1 MIITKKLFDDLSY
14 EAVKSS
20 ILRVNYD
27 LRNSDCV
34 QSRRMLN
41 ALEPGTQLPI
51 HRHLKT
57 SKICLILRGAA
68 EEIFY
73 DDSGKEKERF
83 LLKSNSDCVGIQI
96 PAGVWHRIGMQ
107 QVLKI
112 REWPPKPMPSSRCR
126 MKWILVCLG
135 VSARFLHGFCTVSK
149 RAKGANRCKIG
160 QRVQKLESQ
169 NLRCIAEK

>member
-27 LRNSDCV
+27 LRNSDCE
-34 QSRRMLN
+34 QSQRMLN

-57 SKICLILRGAA
+57 SKICLILCGTAV
-68 EEIFY
+68 EIFY

-96 PAGVWHRIGMQ
+96 PAGVWHRIE
-107 QVLKI
+107 V
-112 REWPPKPMPSSRCR
+112 
-126 MKWILVCLG
+126 
-135 VSARFLHGFCTVSK
+135 
-149 RAKGANRCKIG
+149 
-160 QRVQKLESQ
+160 LESGTVIFEAKDGTYEPISTE
-169 NLRCIAEK
+169 NIMNI

>member
-27 LRNSDCV
+27 LRNSDCE
-34 QSRRMLN
+34 QSQRMLN

-57 SKICLILRGAA
+57 SKICLILCGTA

-96 PAGVWHRIGMQ
+96 PAGVWHRI
-107 QVLKI
+107 
-112 REWPPKPMPSSRCR
+112 E
-126 MKWILVCLG
+126 
-135 VSARFLHGFCTVSK
+135 A
-149 RAKGANRCKIG
+149 
-160 QRVQKLESQ
+160 LESGTVIFEAKDGTYEPISTE
-169 NLRCIAEK
+169 NIMNI

>member
-83 LLKSNSDCVGIQI
+83 LLKSNSDCVEIQI
-96 PAGVWHRIGMQ
+96 PAGVWHRIE
-107 QVLKI
+107 VL
-112 REWPPKPMPSSRCR
+112 ES
-126 MKWILVCLG
+126 G
-135 VSARFLHGFCTVSK
+135 TVIFE
-149 RAKGANRCKIG
+149 AKDGTYEPISTENIIYENIGNRC
-160 QRVQKLESQ
+160 
-169 NLRCIAEK
+169 

>member
-1 MIITKKLFDDLSY
+1 LSY

-27 LRNSDCV
+27 LRNSDCE
-34 QSRRMLN
+34 QSQRMLN

-57 SKICLILRGAA
+57 SKICLILCGTA

-96 PAGVWHRIGMQ
+96 PAGVWHRIE
-107 QVLKI
+107 V
-112 REWPPKPMPSSRCR
+112 
-126 MKWILVCLG
+126 
-135 VSARFLHGFCTVSK
+135 
-149 RAKGANRCKIG
+149 
-160 QRVQKLESQ
+160 LESGTVIFEAKDGTYEPISTE
-169 NLRCIAEK
+169 NIMNI

>member
-57 SKICLILRGAA
+57 SKICLIDCGAA
-68 EEIFY
+68 EERNN
-73 DDSGKEKERF
+73 DESGKEKERI
-83 LLKSNSDCVGIQI
+83 LLKSNSGWVGREI
-96 PAGVWHRIGMQ
+96 PAGGWD
-107 QVLKI
+107 
-112 REWPPKPMPSSRCR
+112 
-126 MKWILVCLG
+126 
-135 VSARFLHGFCTVSK
+135 
-149 RAKGANRCKIG
+149 
-160 QRVQKLESQ
+160 
-169 NLRCIAEK
+169 

>member
-27 LRNSDCV
+27 LRNSDCE
-34 QSRRMLN
+34 QSQRMLN

-57 SKICLILRGAA
+57 SKICLILCGTA

-83 LLKSNSDCVGIQI
+83 LLKSNSDCVRIQI
-96 PAGVWHRIGMQ
+96 PAGVWHRIE
-107 QVLKI
+107 V
-112 REWPPKPMPSSRCR
+112 
-126 MKWILVCLG
+126 
-135 VSARFLHGFCTVSK
+135 
-149 RAKGANRCKIG
+149 
-160 QRVQKLESQ
+160 LESGTV
-169 NLRCIAEK
+169 IFEA

>member
-27 LRNSDCV
+27 LRNSDCE
-34 QSRRMLN
+34 QSQRMLN

-57 SKICLILRGAA
+57 SKICLILCGTA

-96 PAGVWHRIGMQ
+96 SAGVWHRIE
-107 QVLKI
+107 VL
-112 REWPPKPMPSSRCR
+112 ES
-126 MKWILVCLG
+126 G
-135 VSARFLHGFCTVSK
+135 TVIFE
-149 RAKGANRCKIG
+149 AKDGTYEPISTENIIYENIGNRC
-160 QRVQKLESQ
+160 
-169 NLRCIAEK
+169 

>member
-27 LRNSDCV
+27 LRNSDCE
-34 QSRRMLN
+34 QSQRMLN

-57 SKICLILRGAA
+57 SKICLILCGTA

-83 LLKSNSDCVGIQI
+83 LLKSNSDCVVIQI
-96 PAGVWHRIGMQ
+96 PAGVWHRIE
-107 QVLKI
+107 V
-112 REWPPKPMPSSRCR
+112 
-126 MKWILVCLG
+126 
-135 VSARFLHGFCTVSK
+135 
-149 RAKGANRCKIG
+149 
-160 QRVQKLESQ
+160 LESGTVIFEAKDGTYEPISTE
-169 NLRCIAEK
+169 NIMNI

>member
-41 ALEPGTQLPI
+41 ALESGTQLPI

-57 SKICLILRGAA
+57 SKI
-68 EEIFY
+68 FY
-73 DDSGKEKERF
+73 ADSGKEKERF

-96 PAGVWHRIGMQ
+96 PAGVWHRIE
-107 QVLKI
+107 VL
-112 REWPPKPMPSSRCR
+112 ES
-126 MKWILVCLG
+126 G
-135 VSARFLHGFCTVSK
+135 TVIFE
-149 RAKGANRCKIG
+149 AKDGTYEPISTENIIYENIGNRC
-160 QRVQKLESQ
+160 
-169 NLRCIAEK
+169 

>member
-27 LRNSDCV
+27 LRNSDCE
-34 QSRRMLN
+34 QSQRMLN

-57 SKICLILRGAA
+57 SKICLILCGTA

-96 PAGVWHRIGMQ
+96 PAGVWLRIE
-107 QVLKI
+107 V
-112 REWPPKPMPSSRCR
+112 
-126 MKWILVCLG
+126 
-135 VSARFLHGFCTVSK
+135 
-149 RAKGANRCKIG
+149 
-160 QRVQKLESQ
+160 LESGTVIFEAKDGTYEPISTE
-169 NLRCIAEK
+169 NIMNI

>member
-27 LRNSDCV
+27 LRNSDCE
-34 QSRRMLN
+34 QSQRMLN

-57 SKICLILRGAA
+57 SKICLILCGTA

-96 PAGVWHRIGMQ
+96 PVGVWHRIE
-107 QVLKI
+107 V
-112 REWPPKPMPSSRCR
+112 
-126 MKWILVCLG
+126 
-135 VSARFLHGFCTVSK
+135 
-149 RAKGANRCKIG
+149 
-160 QRVQKLESQ
+160 LESGTVIFEAKDGTYEPISTE
-169 NLRCIAEK
+169 NIMNI

>member
-27 LRNSDCV
+27 LRNSDCE
-34 QSRRMLN
+34 QSQRMLN

-57 SKICLILRGAA
+57 SKICLILCGTA

-73 DDSGKEKERF
+73 DDGGKEKERF

-96 PAGVWHRIGMQ
+96 PAGVWHRIE
-107 QVLKI
+107 V
-112 REWPPKPMPSSRCR
+112 
-126 MKWILVCLG
+126 
-135 VSARFLHGFCTVSK
+135 
-149 RAKGANRCKIG
+149 
-160 QRVQKLESQ
+160 LESGTVIFEAKDGTYEPISTE
-169 NLRCIAEK
+169 NIMNI

>member
-14 EAVKSS
+14 EVVKSS

-27 LRNSDCV
+27 LRNSDCE
-34 QSRRMLN
+34 QSQRMLN

-57 SKICLILRGAA
+57 SKICLILCGTA

-96 PAGVWHRIGMQ
+96 PAGVWHRIE
-107 QVLKI
+107 V
-112 REWPPKPMPSSRCR
+112 
-126 MKWILVCLG
+126 
-135 VSARFLHGFCTVSK
+135 
-149 RAKGANRCKIG
+149 
-160 QRVQKLESQ
+160 LESGTVIFEAKDGTYEPISTE
-169 NLRCIAEK
+169 NIMNI

>member
-57 SKICLILRGAA
+57 SKIFLILRGAA

-83 LLKSNSDCVGIQI
+83 LLKSGTVIFEAKDGTYEPISTENII
-96 PAGVWHRIGMQ
+96 YENIG
-107 QVLKI
+107 
-112 REWPPKPMPSSRCR
+112 
-126 MKWILVCLG
+126 
-135 VSARFLHGFCTVSK
+135 
-149 RAKGANRCKIG
+149 NRC
-160 QRVQKLESQ
+160 
-169 NLRCIAEK
+169 

>member
-96 PAGVWHRIGMQ
+96 PAGVWHRIE
-107 QVLKI
+107 VL
-112 REWPPKPMPSSRCR
+112 ES
-126 MKWILVCLG
+126 G
-135 VSARFLHGFCTVSK
+135 TVIFEANDGTYEPISTENIIYENI
-149 RAKGANRCKIG
+149 GNRC
-160 QRVQKLESQ
+160 
-169 NLRCIAEK
+169 

>member
-27 LRNSDCV
+27 LRNSDCE
-34 QSRRMLN
+34 QSQRMLN

-57 SKICLILRGAA
+57 SKICLILCGTA

-96 PAGVWHRIGMQ
+96 PAGVWHRIE
-107 QVLKI
+107 V
-112 REWPPKPMPSSRCR
+112 
-126 MKWILVCLG
+126 
-135 VSARFLHGFCTVSK
+135 
-149 RAKGANRCKIG
+149 
-160 QRVQKLESQ
+160 LESGTVIFEAKDGTYEPISTE
-169 NLRCIAEK
+169 NLSLIHI

>member
-27 LRNSDCV
+27 LRNSDCE
-34 QSRRMLN
+34 QSQRMLN

-57 SKICLILRGAA
+57 SKICLILCGTA

-96 PAGVWHRIGMQ
+96 PAGVWHRIE
-107 QVLKI
+107 VLK
-112 REWPPKPMPSSRCR
+112 S
-126 MKWILVCLG
+126 G
-135 VSARFLHGFCTVSK
+135 TVIFE
-149 RAKGANRCKIG
+149 AKDGTYEPISTENIM
-160 QRVQKLESQ
+160 
-169 NLRCIAEK
+169 NI